1 MARIAPQIRRLYEMC
16 AMAIVSGR
24 GDIEGA
30 QHAGFDIDLPIFTVG
45 RAAELADIHPQ
56 TLRQYDRM
64 GIVVPKRTSG
74 GARRYSLRDI
84 DRINQAQHLSQDD
97 GVNLTGIMRIMALEE
112 ENERLREHIA
122 QLTAPTQQSVFAAN
136 ADGDI
141 VQVHR
146 SRHMKHWRTQ
156 LRTEPRELPSRP
168 AATGQAMV
176 VWNEN
181 SHHGTSM
188 N

>member
-1 MARIAPQIRRLYEMC
+1 MARIAPQIRRLYDMC

-24 GDIEGA
+24 GDLEGA
-30 QHAGFDIDLPIFTVG
+30 QRAHFDIDLPVFSVG

-64 GIVVPKRTSG
+64 GMVVPQRTSG

-84 DRINQAQHLSQDD
+84 NRINQAQHLSQDD

-112 ENERLREHIA
+112 ENEKLRAHIA
-122 QLTAPTQQSVFAAN
+122 QLTAPQQQSIFTAN
-136 ADGDI
+136 PEGDI
-141 VQVHR
+141 VQMRR
-146 SRHMKHWRTQ
+146 SRHMKHWRAQ

-168 AATGQAMV
+168 SATGQSV
-176 VWNEN
+176 VLWDADNTYR
-181 SHHGTSM
+181 GDL
-188 N
+188 